1 MSSSSTLFD
10 GSERRNALVLC
21 NNNDD
26 NDADVND
33 ADDDKFDDTSFS
45 KSPIVSDH
53 PAKDDDDGDDGE
65 VWPAPESPNLVRMES
80 PIQIRS
86 TSNGIGS
93 GNGRNPLTDFNLIEN
108 PAAGDLRYTNYQS
121 LGQFYKTS

>member
-26 NDADVND
+26 NDDADVND
-33 ADDDKFDDTSFS
+33 DDDNVDDTSFP
-45 KSPIVSDH
+45 KSLIVSDH
-53 PAKDDDDGDDGE
+53 PAKDDDDGE
-65 VWPAPESPNLVRMES
+65 VWPAPESSNLVRIEN

-108 PAAGDLRYTNYQS
+108 PAAGDLRYKKNPQS
-121 LGQFYKTS
+121 WGQFKKPVEM